1 MLYSVKVN
9 IQYYVKVYGKYKV
22 SLNSMSKLI
31 LKLKM
36 LIVKIIS
43 MLRWNEVKI
52 FLQALKINLWKKNH
66 YLRRQFIYSF
76 DADDLTVIS

>member
-1 MLYSVKVN
+1 MFTCNEVSRSEFKSVSRSFRYIKMLYSVKVN

-43 MLRWNEVKI
+43 MLR
-52 FLQALKINLWKKNH
+52 
-66 YLRRQFIYSF
+66 
-76 DADDLTVIS
+76 